1 MAITPDQ
8 ATAKWVARLGAA
20 QQQITDG
27 VNAVT
32 VAPGTKAAAA
42 KALWAS
48 QVANAQDKWAQRV
61 GSVSLQAWQ
70 QATIAG
76 IPRVAQGAQAK
87 QGKVLAFQQQW
98 LPYVEQQAQ
107 RVRQMPKG
115 GLANGIARAVA
126 QIQANAQFKRTQ

>member
-8 ATAKWVARLGAA
+8 ATAKWVARMGQA

-42 KALWAS
+42 KALWAQ
-48 QVANAQDKWAQRV
+48 QVAASQDKWASRV
-61 GSVSLQAWQ
+61 GSVSLSAWQ

-87 QGKVLAFQQQW
+87 QAKVLAFQAQW
-98 LPYVEQQAQ
+98 LPYVEQQAAT
-107 RVRQMPKG
+107 VRNMPKG

-126 QIQANAQFKRTQ
+126 QINANAKFKRTS